1 MQLRRVLVRLPGQ
14 SLPAGTG
21 AAELP
26 GSAGAR
32 AALSAGGVAGNFI
45 MRWKLLW
52 WNVNGLRAAEKK
64 GFGDWLGQTGAD
76 IVAVQETKARPEQL
90 SEALL
95 NPPGYRAY
103 WSAAK
108 KKGYS
113 GVGTY
118 SRLRPLAVATG
129 LDDPR
134 FDPEGRVLISE
145 FEPFVFLKIFVS
157 NM

>member
-1 MQLRRVLVRLPGQ
+1 
-14 SLPAGTG
+14 
-21 AAELP
+21 
-26 GSAGAR
+26 
-32 AALSAGGVAGNFI
+32 
-45 MRWKLLW
+45 MRWKLLS

-64 GFGDWLGQTGAD
+64 GFVDWLGQTGAD
-76 IVAVQETKARPEQL
+76 IVAVQETEARPEQL

-95 NPPGYRAY
+95 NPPGYRAH
-103 WSAAK
+103 WSAAE

-118 SRLRPLAVATG
+118 SRLQPRAVATG